1 MASSAFGSAIEFMH
15 DVGIFDTVL
24 PFLLVFTLVFA
35 FLEKTKVLGTE
46 KWRSEDNKFY
56 DVTRKNMNS
65 MIAFVIAFFVVASSQ
80 LVALISE
87 LTSKIV
93 LIMVLILM
101 FMMTVGV
108 MYKEDE
114 KGFELSKGWKNVF
127 TIITFVAVAG
137 IFLDAMRWLDVLFNF
152 FNGFWGSETTAS
164 IILIAVII
172 GFIFWITMDKK
183 PGKAPEKKDD

>member
-1 MASSAFGSAIEFMH
+1 MAASAFGSAIEFMH
-15 DVGIFDTVL
+15 NVGIFDTVL

-46 KWRSEDNKFY
+46 KWRSEDGKFY

-108 MYKEDE
+108 MYKEDD
-114 KGFELSKGWKNVF
+114 KGFELSKGWKNTF
-127 TIITFVAVAG
+127 TIITFIAVTG
-137 IFLDAMRWLDVLFNF
+137 IFLDAMNWLDPIFNF
-152 FNGFWGSETTAS
+152 FNSFWGSETTAS
-164 IILIAVII
+164 IILIAMII
-172 GFIFWITMDKK
+172 GFIFWITADKK
-183 PGKAPEKKDD
+183 PGTPAKKED